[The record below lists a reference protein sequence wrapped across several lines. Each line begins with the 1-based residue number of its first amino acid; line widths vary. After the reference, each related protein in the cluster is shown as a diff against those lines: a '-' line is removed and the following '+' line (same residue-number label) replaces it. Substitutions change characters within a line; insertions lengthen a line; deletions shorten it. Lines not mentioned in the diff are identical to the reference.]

1 MGQTG
6 SKSSG
11 EPANIYK
18 EVDNYQRNEERRII
32 LIGKTGT
39 GKSTLGN
46 AILGDYFFRNEGLQ
60 MQSNTTH
67 CQIGHK
73 KRKDGKDIVVLDTP
87 GLMDTKR
94 EPEKIIEELC
104 KCTAMTAPGPH
115 AFCLVIRGDDR
126 FTQENIDTLDEFCA
140 FFGEE
145 IYNYVV
151 VVFTHKASMWK
162 STTTD
167 ECLSAL
173 PTEFV
178 TKFLKVG
185 GKKIAIECRAEKKE
199 IKKQIKELFKLIEEI
214 IKRNDGGFYSEE
226 KFKAAEEAF
235 RKRIP
240 KIQQDAEKLF
250 EGKKK
255 SLEDE
260 YQEKAKRF
268 EERENTLAKKLQEEK
283 EKFEQEK
290 QLKEKEKLEK
300 DAREVQMKKL
310 EAKHQEEMKSLE
322 EKLEK
327 ERKEKEKTKEDYE
340 RKLEEINKNVVQN
353 LRATIIEDRSKARE
367 AVPESK
373 SFGEVARNAVKEVA
387 GVGYD
392 VVTGGIGSAIGAI
405 GRFFRR

>member
-1 MGQTG
+1 MGHTE

-11 EPANIYK
+11 ESSNIYK

-46 AILGDYFFRNEGLQ
+46 AILGDYIFKNEGLQ

-67 CQIGHK
+67 CQVGQR

-87 GLMDTKR
+87 GLMDTKQ

-104 KCTAMTAPGPH
+104 KCSAMTAPGPH

-145 IYNYVV
+145 IYKYVI
-151 VVFTHKASMWK
+151 VVFTHKASMGK
-162 STTTD
+162 NTTTD
-167 ECLSAL
+167 QCLFSL
-173 PTEFV
+173 PPKFV
-178 TKFLKVG
+178 DKLLKEG
-185 GKKIAIECRAEKKE
+185 GKKIAIESTAEKKE
-199 IKKQIKELFKLIEEI
+199 LKKQINELFKLIEEI
-214 IKRNDGGFYSEE
+214 IERNDGGFYSEE

-240 KIQQDAEKLF
+240 KIQQEAEKLF

-260 YQEKAKRF
+260 YREKAKRF
-268 EERENTLAKKLQEEK
+268 EERENTLAKKLQEQK

-300 DAREVQMKKL
+300 DARAVQMKKM
-310 EAKHQEEMKSLE
+310 EAKHQEEMKSVE

-340 RKLEEINKNVVQN
+340 RKLEEINKNVVQD
-353 LRATIIEDRSKARE
+353 LRTTIIEDRSNARD
-367 AVPESK
+367 AIPESK
-373 SFGEVARNAVKEVA
+373 CFREMARNVVKEGA
-387 GVGYD
+387 GLAYD
-392 VVTGGIGSAIGAI
+392 VVTRGIETAIGAI
-405 GRFFRR
+405 GRLLLE